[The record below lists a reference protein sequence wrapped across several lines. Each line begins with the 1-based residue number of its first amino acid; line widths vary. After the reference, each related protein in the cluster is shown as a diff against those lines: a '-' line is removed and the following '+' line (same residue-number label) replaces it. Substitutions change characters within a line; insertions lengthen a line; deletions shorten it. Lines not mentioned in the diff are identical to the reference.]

1 MREKQI
7 TGLKRLKENKFE
19 IYHNTENVLKLKAC
33 RLMMLRY
40 YKRSAF

>member
-7 TGLKRLKENKFE
+7 TGLKRLKKNKFE
-19 IYHNTENVLKLKAC
+19 IYCNTENVLKLKTC
-33 RLMMLRY
+33 ILMMLRY